1 MKLFRDALLLASL
14 LFPGTRR
21 KKISKATKPAV
32 EPDGAVLT
40 WDDSAPAATT
50 NSVESQKPSSL
61 TALPHLDNRV
71 EIGRKEQSSSN
82 AHIPVFRKE
91 LFRDAPP
98 AENLSPSSN
107 NADNEWLQSISST
120 GEWRR
125 KPQRR
130 GTKEERE
137 EQTVELFDNL
147 YELLCNYARQF
158 NTLVPSAALKINMTD
173 PDAVAEKRMVQKVK
187 SLTTV
192 ETMEQFTYRR
202 WRLATRSWSI
212 TGRAADGVIEAFVI
226 PASDVMLL
234 SNGEHTFRR
243 RLRLE
248 LRQRKGESSWLLDGL
263 PAGTDDMRVLTRQMF
278 KELVRSTQDQE
289 QPLQQVNKEQMIDG
303 ALAGSINKL
312 LEERQNLAQKVVIQ
326 QEDIQRR
333 IARDLHDAVIS
344 DVMALKR
351 DLSNATA
358 PDPTYIAEAL
368 DVVVQRLRDICY
380 ELSPRDLG
388 DWGLQVVL
396 EDLLGAM
403 AERTDADCVLNC
415 DVEIP
420 ALPGAVELHVYRIV
434 QECLN
439 NVLKYAQAT
448 KVAVTIE
455 YKGST
460 LSILVAD
467 NGKGFDPE
475 NTPAPDPQSGGY
487 GITSIRERVELI
499 RCFYQARLHIESTPG
514 KGTRTLLE
522 LDLR

>member
-1 MKLFRDALLLASL
+1 MNLFRNALLFAGL

-21 KKISKATKPAV
+21 KRIDKTARTEDK
-32 EPDGAVLT
+32 GQVLT
-40 WDDSAPAATT
+40 WNGSLHSAGNVAEEKKETSAVPP
-50 NSVESQKPSSL
+50 Q
-61 TALPHLDNRV
+61 HLDNRI
-71 EIGRKEQSSSN
+71 EIGRKEQTAN
-82 AHIPVFRKE
+82 HLHIPVLRKE

-107 NADNEWLQSISST
+107 SADNEWLQSISST
-120 GEWRR
+120 GEWRK
-125 KPQRR
+125 KPLRR
-130 GTKEERE
+130 GTQEELE

-158 NTLVPSAALKINMTD
+158 NTLVSSPVLKISMTD
-173 PDAVAEKRMVQKVK
+173 PDSVVEKKMVRKVK
-187 SLTTV
+187 ALTTV

-202 WRLATRSWSI
+202 WRLSTRSWSI
-212 TGRAADGVIEAFVI
+212 TGRAADGVIETFVI

-234 SNGEHTFRR
+234 SNGEHSFRR
-243 RLRLE
+243 RMRLE
-248 LRQRKGESSWLLDGL
+248 LRQRKAESTWLLDGL

-278 KELVRSTQDQE
+278 KELVCSTRDQE
-289 QPLQQVNKEQMIDG
+289 QPLQQIGKEQMVDG

-351 DLSNATA
+351 SLNDEA
-358 PDPTYIAEAL
+358 PDPIFIAESL
-368 DVVVQRLRDICY
+368 DTVVQRLRDICY

-396 EDLLGAM
+396 EDLLGSM
-403 AERTDADCVLNC
+403 AERTEADCVLNC

-439 NVLKYAQAT
+439 NVLKYARAT
-448 KVAVTIE
+448 KVVVTIE
-455 YKGST
+455 YNGTT
-460 LSILVAD
+460 LSVLVAD

-475 NTPAPDPQSGGY
+475 QVAAPDPKSGY

-499 RCFYQARLHIESTPG
+499 RCFYPARLHIESTPG
-514 KGTRTLLE
+514 TGTHTLLE